1 MTEYEILDVLATVNG
16 NAVTATGVYFSVLTA
31 YCLVA
36 YVVGAKLTR
45 YQVTFINVV
54 FLVYN
59 LIAAL
64 NVASMVNRQLLMSN
78 RLAEISAATRLIG
91 EEGSALIIA
100 IFVML
105 RVLLVVGAL
114 GFMWQVRHAKTERPS

>member
-1 MTEYEILDVLATVNG
+1 
-16 NAVTATGVYFSVLTA
+16 
-31 YCLVA
+31 
-36 YVVGAKLTR
+36 
-45 YQVTFINVV
+45 
-54 FLVYN
+54 
-59 LIAAL
+59 
-64 NVASMVNRQLLMSN
+64 MSN

>member
-16 NAVTATGVYFSVLTA
+16 NAITATGVYFSVLTA

-36 YVVGAKLTR
+36 YAVGAQLTK
-45 YQVTFINVV
+45 YQVSFINLI

-59 LIAAL
+59 LIAAF
-64 NVASMVNRQLLMSN
+64 NISSMVNRQLVLSDKI
-78 RLAEISAATRLIG
+78 AEISGSTRLISD
-91 EEGSALIIA
+91 EGSALIIA
-100 IFVML
+100 VFVLL

-114 GFMWQVRHAKTERPS
+114 GFMWQVRHAKTER